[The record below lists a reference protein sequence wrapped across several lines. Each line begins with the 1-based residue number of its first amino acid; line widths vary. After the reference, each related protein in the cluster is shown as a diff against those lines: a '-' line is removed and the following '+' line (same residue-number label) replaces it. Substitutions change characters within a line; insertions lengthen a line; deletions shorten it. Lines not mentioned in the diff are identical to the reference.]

1 MKKDI
6 MKKKNKDYENNQELI
21 SFKEEDP
28 NEISHNLKI
37 DDEIFIIKFK
47 KRNNKIS
54 IFCNPID
61 EFASLYDYSI
71 DISYEEFCKLGKN
84 FKMCENIDDIFKII
98 KNIVEE
104 VKFTKKKGSDIE
116 SNIRMEYSSDDI
128 IYLLFKIPL
137 LTGTYEEIK
146 IEFKK
151 TKKDVNEQFSKLKE
165 KYFKIKK
172 MVINNDI
179 KNLRKE
185 FLTDTLN
192 QINLNIPY
200 NQNSKINQ
208 NNGYNNNYQINPN
221 NPYDYYP
228 HHKNKYY

>member
-1 MKKDI
+1 
-6 MKKKNKDYENNQELI
+6 MKKKNPNDNNNQELNF
-21 SFKEEDP
+21 FKEEVP
-28 NEISHNLKI
+28 NEISQNFKV
-37 DDEIFIIKFK
+37 DYETFIVKFK
-47 KRNNKIS
+47 KGNNKIS

-185 FLTDTLN
+185 FLTDTNN
-192 QINLNIPY
+192 QINQINQNNPY
-200 NQNSKINQ
+200 NQNSKFNQ

-221 NPYDYYP
+221 NLYNYYQN
-228 HHKNKYY
+228 HKNKYY